1 MSHEPHPETN
11 AGSDT
16 GSGTATPRGEGGSL
30 CTCFKLRRATRR
42 VTQIYDRHLQPTGL
56 RITQYGLLARL
67 RGGPLHMTELAE
79 RMGMDRTTLTR
90 NLRPL
95 ERLGYVAVDPGED
108 RRTRSVLL
116 TDTGRAAASAAL
128 PYWREAQA
136 AVRAAL
142 GAPLTDDLHGLLDR
156 AFAGLPAE

>member
-1 MSHEPHPETN
+1 MTETPKAEPLEGAALRGTV
-11 AGSDT
+11 AG
-16 GSGTATPRGEGGSL
+16 GGGSL
-30 CTCFKLRRATRR
+30 CTCFMLRRATRR

-108 RRTRSVLL
+108 RRTRSVAM
-116 TDTGRAAASAAL
+116 TEAGRKAAADAL
-128 PYWREAQA
+128 PYWRAAQK
-136 AVRAAL
+136 AVREAL
-142 GAPLTDDLHGLLDR
+142 GASLTDELHGLLDR
-156 AFAGLPAE
+156 TFAELPAE